1 MIAIACD
8 HGGLNLKKAVAEY
21 LKSVGAE
28 YKDFGTDGEASC
40 DYADFAYRVT
50 DSVLKKEA
58 KFGILICGTGI
69 GMSIAANKA
78 RGIRAAVCG
87 DVFSAKMTR
96 AHNDANILCLG
107 ERVTG
112 SGLALEIVKAFLDA
126 GEAECGRHAVRRG
139 KIAAYEAA
147 HMKND

>member
-8 HGGLNLKKAVAEY
+8 HGGLNLKKTVVDY
-21 LKSVGAE
+21 LKSAGIP

-40 DYADFAYRVT
+40 DYSDYAYRVT
-50 DSVLKKEA
+50 ASIQNREA
-58 KFGILICGTGI
+58 ESGILICGTGI
-69 GMSIAANKA
+69 GMSMAANKA
-78 RGIRAAVCG
+78 RGIRAAVCC

-112 SGLALEIVKAFLDA
+112 PGHALEIVKAFLGA
-126 GEAECGRHAVRRG
+126 GEAEGGRHAARRD
-139 KIAAYEAA
+139 KISAYEKE
-147 HMKND
+147 HIKG